1 MNAFTRF
8 YKARLPGPIT
18 EAIVNAQLKIA
29 PGRFYRRRAAV
40 LRQAGRPTAVA
51 SGPFRGMLYA
61 SHAAD
66 KSLLPRLL
74 GTYEC
79 EVHGAVERLC
89 ESCPDIVVIAG
100 AGEGYYAVGLARRLP
115 GAGVIAYDGF
125 RWARHLLRQ
134 MAIRNSVV
142 DRIRINGLVTPA
154 ELERVLQPA
163 KRPVLVCDVDGFE
176 FELVHPQHVP
186 TLARTIILMETH
198 EHLVPGLT
206 EEIHRRFGSTHRI
219 EKFQQRRRTLQDL
232 PPQIPLRGQDAL
244 WAMDEYQFRTTE
256 QFWLYMTPINSP
268 EKASLKS

>member
-18 EAIVNAQLKIA
+18 EAIVNAQLRIA
-29 PGRFYRRRAAV
+29 PGRFYRRRTAV
-40 LRQAGRPTAVA
+40 WRQAGRLDAVA

-61 SHAAD
+61 RHAAD

-89 ESCPDIVVIAG
+89 ESCPDVVAIAG
-100 AGEGYYAVGLARRLP
+100 SGEGYYAVGLARRLP
-115 GAGVIAYDGF
+115 DAEVIAYDGF

-134 MAIRNSVV
+134 MAARNRVA
-142 DRIRINGLVTPA
+142 DRVRIKGLVTPA

-186 TLARTIILMETH
+186 TLTRTAILMETH
-198 EHLVPGLT
+198 EHLVPGLF
-206 EEIHRRFGSTHRI
+206 EEMRRRFSSTHRI
-219 EKFQQRRRTLQDL
+219 ERFQQRRRTLQDL
-232 PPQIPLRGQDAL
+232 PAHIPLPEQEAL
-244 WAMDEYQFRTTE
+244 WAMDEYQFRSVE
-256 QFWLYMTPINSP
+256 QFWLYMTPINSA
-268 EKASLKS
+268 ENTSAKS